1 LGNEEGEGIGGY
13 DLESSKRHERRTVNA
28 AIYAC
33 YLQHKNPST
42 RTRTRTSTIGERE
55 EEGKGEHDHTTLER
69 RRTPRAERRTPN
81 AERL

>member
-55 EEGKGEHDHTTLER
+55 EEGKGEHDLG
-69 RRTPRAERRTPN
+69 TPPNAERRTLN
-81 AERL
+81 AYDTKV